1 MKKLEDIPKKEVFST
16 PDGYFDSL
24 PTRIQSRIVEKD
36 GKRDHVF
43 TFQTAWKLALPAVVL
58 LAVGIFWFTSPSQP
72 ADAESILASVQTEDL
87 VAYLSE
93 SDISTEEVIDA
104 AGFNTEDID
113 EIAGEVYDLQNIDL
127 EGIDLDDLDLDLEN

>member
-24 PTRIQSRIVEKD
+24 PTRIQSRIAEKD

-43 TFQTAWKLALPAVVL
+43 IFQTAWKLAVPAVVL

-72 ADAESILASVQTEDL
+72 TNAESILAAIETEDL

-127 EGIDLDDLDLDLEN
+127 EGIDLDDLDLEN